1 MKDKQNKG
9 IGRYRDRPGYFMGG
23 MIGGAIL
30 GALVNKIQGKDV
42 KRGAITGGITGGLG
56 SWAAGKFAPT
66 GSGAKANWLQKLLYK
81 PVSQAAK
88 MQGGK
93 WDLLPGLGK
102 WAEPVLGAGL
112 GAGAAYLAGD
122 PDWERERRKDW
133 KRQQLREQMA
143 RNRSFYPNWYTNP
156 WTGDEMMNTGGMIN
170 ARPGY
175 PGGGSATLEYTDPD
189 LYTPTGEG
197 RGPSSSPILQIPLG
211 PEGSFAD
218 EFEDLDMAS
227 GPSAGSEA
235 FQVYEN
241 YLMNNNL
248 TKEQLPFEI
257 FIEMW
262 RETAARGGYKTRPQY
277 RHAGSVINDEEEM
290 TRSQI
295 AEAMLTKSQRGQM
308 RQDEGF
314 GYDVGIDDET
324 YNVNLLNKIEDPNVR
339 ERLMKAIIMSARL
352 KQPEGR
358 LEQDT
363 IDRTAEEFMMS
374 GIGAGS
380 EDRYNR
386 QMSMVEDKLANL
398 TSNPMAFR
406 AEGGIADLDM
416 TGGGASFGPGTG
428 TSDDIPAML
437 SDGEFVVTANAV
449 KNLGGGDR
457 MEGARKMYS
466 MMNQLDPSS
475 QTPAEMSG
483 VGYA

>member
-1 MKDKQNKG
+1 MQDKQKKG
-9 IGRYRDRPGYFMGG
+9 IGQYKNRPGYFWGG
-23 MIGGAIL
+23 LVGGAIL
-30 GALVNKIQGKDV
+30 GALVNKMQGKDW
-42 KRGAITGGITGGLG
+42 KRGAMWGGITGGLG
-56 SWAAGKFAPT
+56 SAMVGPT
-66 GSGAKANWLQKLLYK
+66 SSGWLSKMNPGMTKSLLT
-81 PVSQAAK
+81 
-88 MQGGK
+88 MGQGN
-93 WDLLPGLGK
+93 PGLFGSI
-102 WAEPVLGAGL
+102 AGAG
-112 GAGAAYLAGD
+112 GAWMAGD
-122 PDWERERRKDW
+122 SEYDEEKWRQKKLEEEAKRKA
-133 KRQQLREQMA
+133 EQ
-143 RNRSFYPNWYTNP
+143 RKSYRYWHTNP
-156 WTGDEMMNTGGMIN
+156 FATGGIAT

-197 RGPSSSPILQIPLG
+197 GGPSSRPILQIPLG
-211 PEGSFAD
+211 PEGSFAE
-218 EFEDLDMAS
+218 EFEELDMSSAS
-227 GPSAGSEA
+227 DPMDEWD
-235 FQVYEN
+235 QMYQN
-241 YLMNNNL
+241 YLLEGGTPMP
-248 TKEQLPFEI
+248 LPD
-257 FIEMW
+257 FIEMMLN
-262 RETAARGGYKTRPQY
+262 EGDFTPDYGAQGGYKKRPKY
-277 RHAGSVINDEEEM
+277 RDAGEVM
-290 TRSQI
+290 
-295 AEAMLTKSQRGQM
+295 
-308 RQDEGF
+308 DEGF
-314 GYDVGIDDET
+314 GYDVGVDDET
-324 YNVNLLNKIEDPNVR
+324 YNVNLINEIEDPNVR

-416 TGGGASFGPGTG
+416 TKGGASNGPGTG

-457 MEGARKMYS
+457 MLGARKMYS

-475 QTPAEMSG
+475 QTPAEMST
-483 VGYA
+483 VGMA